1 MQNAITVLLTTHK
14 LTKTFFNLTNQVI
27 KNYII
32 YILYII
38 LYNYKVPCEHT
49 ILLTQNSISFSFL

>member
-1 MQNAITVLLTTHK
+1 MQNAIYCSSHNSQTHK

-32 YILYII
+32 
-38 LYNYKVPCEHT
+38 
-49 ILLTQNSISFSFL
+49 

>member
-32 YILYII
+32 
-38 LYNYKVPCEHT
+38 
-49 ILLTQNSISFSFL
+49 

>member
-1 MQNAITVLLTTHK
+1 MHMQNAITVLLTTHK

-32 YILYII
+32 IR
-38 LYNYKVPCEHT
+38 
-49 ILLTQNSISFSFL
+49 FLVNMLFY